1 MAHGYV
7 QVGPGNENSGVQ
19 PAGAN
24 INGGDD
30 IYAGFQ
36 GSAAATYSTGISG
49 MRARLIALG
58 GVFTAAYVDQLSY
71 NDMAYALRTSGG

>member
-7 QVGPGNENSGVQ
+7 QLGSGNELIGIQ

-30 IYAGFQ
+30 LFASYIGT
-36 GSAAATYSTGISG
+36 AAATYANMAG

-58 GVFTAAYVDQLSY
+58 GVFTAAYVDQLGI
-71 NDMAYALRTSGG
+71 NDMTYALKISGG